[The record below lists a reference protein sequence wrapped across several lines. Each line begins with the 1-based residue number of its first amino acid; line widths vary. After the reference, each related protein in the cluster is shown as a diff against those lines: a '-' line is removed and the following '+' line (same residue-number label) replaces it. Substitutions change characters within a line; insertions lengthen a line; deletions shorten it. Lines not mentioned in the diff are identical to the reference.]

1 MLIGAGIGVGV
12 VSNSHA
18 RFSQVEALLFIG
30 SSAACGI
37 PQLFLIFLKCLWEL
51 QEIRDVNLYRTPYRA
66 IFIPESDDLFHPRV

>member
-12 VSNSHA
+12 VSNSLA

-37 PQLFLIFLKCLWEL
+37 PQPGSTSFKCLWEL

-66 IFIPESDDLFHPRV
+66 VFIPESDDLFYP